1 MEATAVEALAQAM
14 GLHRAALVR
23 TWRDTA
29 SATAKRPV
37 GAMPWAMAAAAAA
50 AAAAA
55 VVVVLLLLFLACQV
69 ERAMRIIRRKVH
81 Q

>member
-29 SATAKRPV
+29 CATAKRL
-37 GAMPWAMAAAAAA
+37 GAMPR
-50 AAAAA
+50 AAA
-55 VVVVLLLLFLACQV
+55 VVVVVVVCQV
-69 ERAMRIIRRKVH
+69 ERAMRTAQSSSILKGMCVCWT
-81 Q
+81 

>member
-50 AAAAA
+50 AAAA